1 MEWYQI
7 VGLVAGIEIFI
18 HLIFI
23 ILTVHEACFKYLW
36 DVYVPMPKDFK
47 HNTDMNWLGCIVCY
61 ILLFIL
67 LPIPNIGKLI
77 YWLFHV

>member
-7 VGLVAGIEIFI
+7 FV
-18 HLIFI
+18 LIFTI
-23 ILTVHEACFKYLW
+23 EAFINVTFLVITVNGIGFKYEW

-47 HNTDMNWLGCIVCY
+47 YHTKMNWLGCVICY

-67 LPIPNIGKLI
+67 LPIPNICKLI
-77 YWLFHV
+77 YWLFHI